1 MKPLR
6 VFVVHLTMLP
16 YVLGTVLKSAS
27 ITVSRFYVLASHWLV
42 ILVFWSI
49 HTKLLWNILQH
60 TLARMAAEQ
69 SSSQVQPVV
78 ACSQTA
84 EDFYC
89 DC

>member
-27 ITVSRFYVLASHWLV
+27 ITVSRFYVLARHWLV

-49 HTKLLWNILQH
+49 HTKSYCGIYYSTRWLEWQ
-60 TLARMAAEQ
+60 Q
-69 SSSQVQPVV
+69 SKAVHKSSLRRN
-78 ACSQTA
+78 
-84 EDFYC
+84 
-89 DC
+89 